1 MVYVKDEKLDDL
13 IWKYRKDEFYA
24 NYDKEDVSQNKFTKN
39 ALNFV
44 LDLTECDSLLF
55 RYNKKIVL

>member
-13 IWKYRKDEFYA
+13 ILDYRKDEFYA
-24 NYDKEDVSQNKFTKN
+24 NYDKEGVSQNKFTKK